1 MMDDKDIEE
10 YHNIGKKI
18 IKTKLRVLSLG
29 AGVQSTALALMI
41 EKGEVPMV
49 DAAIFA
55 DVKGEP
61 TAVYKHLNWLKTK
74 LSYPVYQVT
83 WRDLKQDILDAAEGK
98 HKAFTAPFFTKNP
111 KTGKKRMLRRQC
123 TFMYKINP
131 VVQEVRRLLGL
142 EKGQKRNKNTHV
154 EMLMGISKDE
164 IFRVKANRMPYIT
177 NLYPLIDKEM
187 TRNNCL
193 EWMSKHNYP
202 KPPRSACTFC
212 PYHSNAEWK
221 EIKKNKEEWDE
232 VVAMDKAIRHQERHK
247 DKFKNSEEIL
257 DELYL
262 HRDGIPIDK
271 VDFDNKKEDQLD
283 LFQNE
288 CEGMCGV

>member
-1 MMDDKDIEE
+1 M
-10 YHNIGKKI
+10 
-18 IKTKLRVLSLG
+18 KTNLRVLSLG
-29 AGVQSTALALMI
+29 AGVQSSTLALMI

-61 TAVYKHLNWLKTK
+61 KAVYKHLDWLEKQ
-74 LSYPVYQVT
+74 LSYPVYRVT
-83 WRDLKQDILDAAEGK
+83 WRDLKQDIFDASTGK
-98 HKAFTAPFFTKNP
+98 YKAFTAPFFTKNP
-111 KTGKKRMLRRQC
+111 VTGKKKMLMRQC

-142 EKGQKRNKNTHV
+142 KKGQKRNKDTRV

-164 IFRVKANRMPYIT
+164 VFRVKSNRLSYIT
-177 NLYPLIDKEM
+177 NIYPLIEKDL
-187 TRNNCL
+187 TRSDCIT
-193 EWMSKHNYP
+193 WMLKHNYP
-202 KPPRSACTFC
+202 RPPRSACTFC
-212 PYHSNAEWK
+212 PYHSNEEWK
-221 EIKKNKEEWDE
+221 EIKKNKEEWAE

-247 DKFKNSEEIL
+247 DKFKDSKEVL

-262 HRDGIPIDK
+262 HREGIPIDQ
-271 VDFDNKKEDQLD
+271 VDFDKKKDDQLD

-288 CEGMCGV
+288 CEGMCGN

>member
-1 MMDDKDIEE
+1 M
-10 YHNIGKKI
+10 KKNN
-18 IKTKLRVLSLG
+18 LRILSLG

-61 TAVYKHLNWLKTK
+61 KAVYEHLSWLKTK

-111 KTGKKRMLRRQC
+111 MTGKKKMLRRQC
-123 TFMYKINP
+123 TFMYKISP

-142 EKGQKRNKNTHV
+142 KKGEKRNKHTRV

-164 IFRVKANRMPYIT
+164 IFRVKANRMSYIT
-177 NLYPLIDKEM
+177 NIYPLIDKNM
-187 TRNNCL
+187 TRSSCL
-193 EWMSKHNYP
+193 EWMSEHNYP

-221 EIKKNKEEWDE
+221 EIKKNKEEWAE

-288 CEGMCGV
+288 CEGMCGN